1 MKFSP
6 LKMNLL
12 FCASLCLAILY
23 LPACSDSNRSG
34 NYSTMNAE
42 VDTVGGLDNT
52 LSNPIAANN
61 ETVSSTRRTGKVSVT
76 PGTTQKKTQAATDA
90 NGYYNYTETAPYYTG
105 GNDALQTYFENNIT
119 YPEDAIDNNV
129 EGTVMVR
136 FTIDEDGTVQ
146 NAQATGNKLGY
157 GLDEEAVRVVNTMA
171 AWTPGANDGKQVKAW
186 YTLPVTFRLEQ

>member
-1 MKFSP
+1 MKP
-6 LKMNLL
+6 LQAKNILFCLL
-12 FCASLCLAILY
+12 FFLPTLTFAGEIFGTLKKDGKALAQQEVNILQ
-23 LPACSDSNRSG
+23 N
-34 NYSTMNAE
+34 
-42 VDTVGGLDNT
+42 
-52 LSNPIAANN
+52 
-61 ETVSSTRRTGKVSVT
+61 GKVI
-76 PGTTQKKTQAATDA
+76 GTATTDA

-186 YTLPVTFRLEQ
+186 YTLPVIFRLEQ